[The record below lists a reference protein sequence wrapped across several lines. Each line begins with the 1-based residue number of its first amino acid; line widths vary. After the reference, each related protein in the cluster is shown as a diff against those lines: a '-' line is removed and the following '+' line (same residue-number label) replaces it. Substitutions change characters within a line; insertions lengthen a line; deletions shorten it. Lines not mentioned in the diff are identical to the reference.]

1 MTTVSWL
8 IFIRDANLE
17 SFKTKPKDLTLTT
30 NFRLLCKCFEGLS
43 CDSGH
48 QFAMD
53 WIPDG
58 GRSHSTVG
66 VSSSYPKQT
75 SNKHLLGD
83 ISPYRH
89 LESLSLQM
97 TEQAIN

>member
-1 MTTVSWL
+1 MATSSL
-8 IFIRDANLE
+8 AP
-17 SFKTKPKDLTLTT
+17 FKTKSKTKQKKT
-30 NFRLLCKCFEGLS
+30 NSFKPDNFDFKFKG
-43 CDSGH
+43 CDSVH
-48 QFAMD
+48 QFPMD
-53 WIPDG
+53 WITD
-58 GRSHSTVG
+58 GRSHSTGG